1 MQVSGKKFLLGL
13 ASWLFFSFS
22 CNAQDIQTTPNL
34 IQNGWGYAVTGNF
47 YPGGTTGG
55 NRAAY
60 NPETQTILFGY
71 TQQTVNQE
79 IRLREALQGTH
90 LRLYGYNYSFQYM
103 NSEFSRGWLSFS
115 VDLKDQFEFSKQKDN
130 YPLNQTNGWETVSG
144 KRSYGSPFN
153 LGFVDRFDVSFS
165 GKDDR
170 YWAGYYGPQVRNVS
184 LSAMYVVDECAVN
197 PLYATTCPNYQQAYF
212 QSQCSINS
220 LYSPNCQGYAQAY
233 RNQQCS
239 MNPLFSPECPGYESA
254 YLNQQCSVNP
264 LFSPACTLYQQAF
277 FNQQC
282 SLNPLYNS
290 GCPGYADAFR
300 KKQLADTCALN
311 PQTNPTCSGYSPQQ
325 TTTTTIQSTQPLSV
339 PSVGNEDVAKLL
351 TTPQVTS
358 DPVVNQVLNSTQTN
372 QQLDQQTNRNASP
385 QSPQPQTQQTQ
396 RQQRRADAQQRSQQA
411 SQKDAQKDPQDAVM
425 ASLSTVPGFSAYEQA
440 KLPDIPFYKAED
452 IYRRATIADNAR
464 ALRQLNQRSDRIHK
478 EMVDEQYR
486 R

>member
-1 MQVSGKKFLLGL
+1 M

-197 PLYATTCPNYQQAYF
+197 PLYATTCPNYQQA
-212 QSQCSINS
+212 
-220 LYSPNCQGYAQAY
+220 
-233 RNQQCS
+233 
-239 MNPLFSPECPGYESA
+239 
-254 YLNQQCSVNP
+254 
-264 LFSPACTLYQQAF
+264 
-277 FNQQC
+277 
-282 SLNPLYNS
+282 
-290 GCPGYADAFR
+290 
-300 KKQLADTCALN
+300 
-311 PQTNPTCSGYSPQQ
+311 
-325 TTTTTIQSTQPLSV
+325 
-339 PSVGNEDVAKLL
+339 
-351 TTPQVTS
+351 
-358 DPVVNQVLNSTQTN
+358 
-372 QQLDQQTNRNASP
+372 
-385 QSPQPQTQQTQ
+385 
-396 RQQRRADAQQRSQQA
+396 
-411 SQKDAQKDPQDAVM
+411 
-425 ASLSTVPGFSAYEQA
+425 
-440 KLPDIPFYKAED
+440 
-452 IYRRATIADNAR
+452 
-464 ALRQLNQRSDRIHK
+464 
-478 EMVDEQYR
+478 
-486 R
+486 

>member
-197 PLYATTCPNYQQAYF
+197 PLYATTCPNYQQA
-212 QSQCSINS
+212 
-220 LYSPNCQGYAQAY
+220 
-233 RNQQCS
+233 
-239 MNPLFSPECPGYESA
+239 
-254 YLNQQCSVNP
+254 
-264 LFSPACTLYQQAF
+264 
-277 FNQQC
+277 
-282 SLNPLYNS
+282 
-290 GCPGYADAFR
+290 
-300 KKQLADTCALN
+300 
-311 PQTNPTCSGYSPQQ
+311 
-325 TTTTTIQSTQPLSV
+325 
-339 PSVGNEDVAKLL
+339 
-351 TTPQVTS
+351 
-358 DPVVNQVLNSTQTN
+358 
-372 QQLDQQTNRNASP
+372 
-385 QSPQPQTQQTQ
+385 
-396 RQQRRADAQQRSQQA
+396 
-411 SQKDAQKDPQDAVM
+411 
-425 ASLSTVPGFSAYEQA
+425 
-440 KLPDIPFYKAED
+440 
-452 IYRRATIADNAR
+452 
-464 ALRQLNQRSDRIHK
+464 
-478 EMVDEQYR
+478 
-486 R
+486 

>member
-1 MQVSGKKFLLGL
+1 V
-13 ASWLFFSFS
+13 
-22 CNAQDIQTTPNL
+22 NT
-34 IQNGWGYAVTGNF
+34 VTGN
-47 YPGGTTGG
+47 YNPGGISGG

-60 NPETQTILFGY
+60 NPATQTILFGY
-71 TQQTVNQE
+71 TQQIVSQE
-79 IRLREALQGTH
+79 IKLREVLQGTH
-90 LRLYGYNYSFQYM
+90 LRLHGYNYSFQYM
-103 NSEFSRGWLSFS
+103 NSDFNRGFVSFA
-115 VDLKDQFEFSKQKDN
+115 VDLKDEFGFSKQRDN
-130 YPLNQTNGWETVSG
+130 YLLNQTNGWETVSN

-153 LGFVDRFDVSFS
+153 LLSVDRFEVSFS

-170 YWAGYYGPQVRNVS
+170 YWAGYYGPQVRNVT
-184 LSAMYVVDECAVN
+184 LNAMYVVDECAVN
-197 PLYATTCPNYQQAYF
+197 PLYATTCPNYQQAFF

-239 MNPLFSPECPGYESA
+239 MNPLYSPECPGYESA
-254 YLNQQCSVNP
+254 YLNQQCNGNP
-264 LFSPACTLYQQAF
+264 LFSSACPLYQQAF

-282 SLNPLYNS
+282 TVNPLYNS

-300 KKQLADTCALN
+300 KKQIADACSVN
-311 PQTNPTCSGYSPQQ
+311 PQSNPQCPGYTITQQ
-325 TTTTTIQSTQPLSV
+325 ITAVSTTTSLPV

-358 DPVVNQVLNSTQTN
+358 DPIVNQALSSNQQSTQTN
-372 QQLDQQTNRNASP
+372 QQTNRNV
-385 QSPQPQTQQTQ
+385 SPQPQSSQ
-396 RQQRRADAQQRSQQA
+396 RSQIREQQRRAGDQQRSQQS
-411 SQKDAQKDPQDAVM
+411 SQRNAQQDPQDAVM

-440 KLPDIPFYKAED
+440 KLPDMPFYKAED

>member
-1 MQVSGKKFLLGL
+1 M
-13 ASWLFFSFS
+13 
-22 CNAQDIQTTPNL
+22 
-34 IQNGWGYAVTGNF
+34 NGGITA
-47 YPGGTTGG
+47 GGTSGG

-60 NPETQTILFGY
+60 NPSTQTILFGY

-79 IRLREALQGTH
+79 ILLPEVLQGTH

-103 NSEFSRGWLSFS
+103 NSDFSRGQLSFS
-115 VDLKDQFEFSKQKDN
+115 VDLRDQFGFSKQKDS
-130 YPLNQTNGWETVSG
+130 YTLNQTNGWETVSG
-144 KRSYGSPFN
+144 KRNYESPFN

-184 LSAMYVVDECAVN
+184 LNAMYVVDECAVN
-197 PLYATTCPNYQQAYF
+197 PLYASTCPNYQQAYF

-239 MNPLFSPECPGYESA
+239 MNPLFSPECPGYQSA
-254 YLNQQCSVNP
+254 YLDQQCSVNP

-311 PQTNPTCSGYSPQQ
+311 PQSNPTCSGYSPQQ
-325 TTTTTIQSTQPLSV
+325 TTTATTQSTQPLSV

-351 TTPQVTS
+351 TTPQATS
-358 DPVVNQVLNSTQTN
+358 DPVVNQVLNPTQTN
-372 QQLDQQTNRNASP
+372 QQLDQQANRNASSQAP
-385 QSPQPQTQQTQ
+385 QSQTQQTQ

-411 SQKDAQKDPQDAVM
+411 TQRNAQKDPQDDVM

-440 KLPDIPFYKAED
+440 KLPDIPFYKVED